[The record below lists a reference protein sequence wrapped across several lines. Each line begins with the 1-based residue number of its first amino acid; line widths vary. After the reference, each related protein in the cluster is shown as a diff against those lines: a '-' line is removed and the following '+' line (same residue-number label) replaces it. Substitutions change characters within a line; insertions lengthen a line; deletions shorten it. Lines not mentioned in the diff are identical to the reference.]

1 MLCYWLLT
9 GGDGGGS
16 SERVGGAGWGGTGWV
31 GGVEGL
37 RGRQGAGSGDCTR
50 GPTRIVAAS
59 GCPDAVAR
67 IIFVGRIV
75 QLSLAVL
82 QWDTLV

>member
-1 MLCYWLLT
+1 M
-9 GGDGGGS
+9 GGC
-16 SERVGGAGWGGTGWV
+16 VGTVGWVGWVGWVSGWGGGTPRQA
-31 GGVEGL
+31 GGRERDG
-37 RGRQGAGSGDCTR
+37 TR
-50 GPTRIVAAS
+50 GPARIVAAS

-82 QWDTLV
+82 QCDTLD